1 MTSLHQELLEAIAAS
16 KIEKAKRLIRTGIDL
31 NVPCDQGTPVLFAA
45 ILSGDVSLV
54 RLMLEHGADPN
65 FVAEEPGATVYA
77 EKPLELPEGAS
88 FLLDR
93 HKYQPIVE
101 LLNQFGATG
110 FDESTPTSA
119 DS

>member
-1 MTSLHQELLEAIAAS
+1 VTSLHQELLEAIGAS
-16 KIEKAKRLIRTGIDL
+16 QIEKAKRLTRTGIDL
-31 NVPCDQGTPVLFAA
+31 NVPCDQGTSVLFAA

-54 RLMLEHGADPN
+54 RLMLEHGVDPN
-65 FVAEEPGATVYA
+65 FVAEEPGATIYA
-77 EKPLELPEGAS
+77 EKSLELAEGAC

-93 HKYQPIVE
+93 HRYRPIVE

-110 FDESTPTSA
+110 FDESTPSAA